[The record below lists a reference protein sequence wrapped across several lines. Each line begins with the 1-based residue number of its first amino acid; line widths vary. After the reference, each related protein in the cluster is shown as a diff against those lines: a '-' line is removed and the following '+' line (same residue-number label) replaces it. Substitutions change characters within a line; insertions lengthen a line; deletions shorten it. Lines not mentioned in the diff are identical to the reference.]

1 MEAFRAAWNE
11 DAALVEAAAE
21 ADFSAVIGYGFEDDM
36 RPRGVLGISAG
47 QAVSAGAW
55 SGESLDLDLRA
66 TPDTWQKWL
75 GRPLDPLAVGAALA
89 SRQIANRRGDLGAF
103 TAEPAKARVLARSFA
118 VLAAIDGGAF
128 TLPEAED

>member
-1 MEAFRAAWNE
+1 MA
-11 DAALVEAAAE
+11 VKVAAE
-21 ADFSAVIGYGFEDDM
+21 ELGVGA
-36 RPRGVLGISAG
+36 PR
-47 QAVSAGAW
+47 
-55 SGESLDLDLRA
+55 RR
-66 TPDTWQKWL
+66 KHF
-75 GRPLDPLAVGAALA
+75 RPLLCAALA